1 VYTGLPALE
10 LGSRALGAA
19 ADVLPCRA
27 GLTSLAWCYVL
38 TARVGATGQRYRQEV
53 MKEQYA
59 MDIRMK
65 HSILPAIAL
74 AATLA
79 VSASAQA
86 QHASF
91 YQCDGC
97 TVADMRETAM
107 LIGSGDHHLYNIQT
121 QTLKRYVVQGGG
133 GQPQA
138 VIGSGARG
146 GAQDSEKPDDTTD
159 NRSAGG
165 HAQAAYGSQPIV
177 LEQIPDPRVAAIF
190 RDMIA
195 LDAQYPGVFNSSS
208 SVEAP
213 IETVGS
219 WATTNG
225 YRHYSPAGIA
235 LVRPVG
241 GTPGGGEYNS
251 FMDALRSALERADAG
266 LGGRLSGLLNIGNRI
281 NGVSVQGAGVG
292 LGLSWDNFHAPTL
305 LSLCNSGGACV
316 VVRVDPKTKQI
327 EFVRAHDQ
335 FNNDYPPAVG
345 SNFGLPFPTPQEAD
359 HYGNDLASAG
369 IRVSRETRGNGPRL
383 RSTVVCMYVN
393 GMLDGCTIIVERY

>member
-1 VYTGLPALE
+1 
-10 LGSRALGAA
+10 
-19 ADVLPCRA
+19 
-27 GLTSLAWCYVL
+27 LAQPVSDID
-38 TARVGATGQRYRQEV
+38 RKSH
-53 MKEQYA
+53 KEQYA
-59 MDIRMK
+59 MEIRMK
-65 HSILPAIAL
+65 HSIFPAITL
-74 AATLA
+74 IAALA
-79 VSASAQA
+79 VSPSAQA

-121 QTLKRYVVQGGG
+121 QTLKRYTVQGGG
-133 GQPQA
+133 QPRA
-138 VIGSGARG
+138 VIAFGARG
-146 GAQDSEKPDDTTD
+146 GAQDSEKLDDMTD
-159 NRSAGG
+159 SRSANG
-165 HAQAAYGSQPIV
+165 AASVAYGSQPIV

-195 LDAQYPGVFNSSS
+195 LDAQYPGVFYSSS

-235 LVRPVG
+235 LARPVG
-241 GTPGGGEYNS
+241 GTPGFGEYNS
-251 FMDALRSALERADAG
+251 FMDALRAALERADAG
-266 LGGRLSGLLNIGNRI
+266 LGGKLSGLLNIGNRI
-281 NGVSVQGAGVG
+281 KGVSVQGAGVG

-316 VVRVDPKTKQI
+316 VVKVDPKTKQI
-327 EFVRAHDQ
+327 EFVRAHDR
-335 FNNDYPPAVG
+335 FNNDYPPPEG
-345 SNFGLPFPTPQEAD
+345 NNFTRPFPTPEEAD
-359 HYGNDLASAG
+359 HYGDELASAG
-369 IRVSRETRGNGPRL
+369 IRVRRESRGNGPRL